1 MLGSTYIHTYTY
13 MWMHICMYMYKQV
26 RARTHT
32 DRQRTACCDPFDYGG
47 PHFVAMQEEIKNCFL
62 FWLAHK
68 QFAGSPTGREE
79 PKGGRPRRC
88 FFHLMLPVV
97 VIPTPIQSPCRVR
110 E

>member
-1 MLGSTYIHTYTY
+1 
-13 MWMHICMYMYKQV
+13 MYMYKQV